1 MQRRARAL
9 LLLLPLLSMLGACAG
24 PAGRRDVGGWFTA
37 RGADFMDV
45 LGLRIGVGIGLGA
58 YVRATEWVQLGM
70 MWRGPSETSLVGAS
84 GSVRT
89 EGFQVR
95 GVPCAMMGTIGRY
108 GGLWSEYS
116 REVMLPGYTNRR
128 DVVPPIRREV
138 FAGVVPP
145 DGLADD
151 WEASFGIGVHAVVL
165 GLEAEVRPL
174 QFLDFLAGLLG
185 YDPSGDDVPVLDPG
199 EAGRAR
205 TASS

>member
-1 MQRRARAL
+1 MHRRARAL
-9 LLLLPLLSMLGACAG
+9 LLLLPLLAGCAG
-24 PAGRRDVGGWFTA
+24 TAGSRDVGGWFTA
-37 RGADFMDV
+37 RGADFMDIF
-45 LGLRIGVGIGLGA
+45 GLRIGVGIGLGA

-89 EGFQVR
+89 EGFKVR
-95 GVPCAMMGTIGRY
+95 GVPCAMFGTIGRY

-116 REVMLPGYTNRR
+116 HEVMLPAYTNRR
-128 DVVPPIRREV
+128 DVVPPIKREA

-151 WEASFGIGVHAVVL
+151 WEASFGAGVHAVVV

-174 QFLDFLAGLLG
+174 QLLDFLAGLLG
-185 YDPSGDDVPVLDPG
+185 YDPSGDDVPVLEPG
-199 EAGRAR
+199 EAGRSRAP
-205 TASS
+205 SS